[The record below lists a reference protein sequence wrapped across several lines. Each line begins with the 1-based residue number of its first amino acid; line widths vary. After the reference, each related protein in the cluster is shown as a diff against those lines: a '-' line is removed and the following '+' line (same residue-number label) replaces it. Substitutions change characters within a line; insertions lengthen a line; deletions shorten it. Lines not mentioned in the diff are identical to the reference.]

1 MQQLQEWQ
9 ETRSVSEA
17 STGLEC
23 PGWTRLPNVACNDG
37 AGLEEADIHPVAAN
51 ADAGVM
57 VPRKARSSA
66 RRARLTRRQLALRQ
80 AQQADHLAR
89 LTANLA
95 EVACLR
101 SQAGEVSPGR

>member
-1 MQQLQEWQ
+1 MRGQLGW
-9 ETRSVSEA
+9 SVLA
-17 STGLEC
+17 G
-23 PGWTRLPNVACNDG
+23 TRLPNVACNDG
-37 AGLEEADIHPVAAN
+37 AGLEEAGIHSAAAS

-66 RRARLTRRQLALRQ
+66 RRARLSKRQLALLQ
-80 AQQADHLAR
+80 ARLADHLAR